1 MILTFS
7 RALYEMAQVSIDEGN
22 LEDAKNETDLL
33 YGKIEE
39 KRRRYLKG
47 QICEMEEKF
56 REAKEIYRKLI
67 EEERAEKKN
76 ADQDFL
82 HSVYERYFLI
92 ERSYWC
98 SRDFSNTKSGKYV
111 ERSTG
116 LRTTLDDARRDSRGL

>member
-1 MILTFS
+1 MHYLNLLLKNDPDFS

-22 LEDAKNETDLL
+22 LRMPRMKRIF

-56 REAKEIYRKLI
+56 REAKEICRKLI

-82 HSVYERYFLI
+82 HSVYERYFLMREATGAVVI
-92 ERSYWC
+92 SQIRNLE
-98 SRDFSNTKSGKYV
+98 NTLKEV
-111 ERSTG
+111 PDCAQ
-116 LRTTLDDARRDSRGL
+116 L